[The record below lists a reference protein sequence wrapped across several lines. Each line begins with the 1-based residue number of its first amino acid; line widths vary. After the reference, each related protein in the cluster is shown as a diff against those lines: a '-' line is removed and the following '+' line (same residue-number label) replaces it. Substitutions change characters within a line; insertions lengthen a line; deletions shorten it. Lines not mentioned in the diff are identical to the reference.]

1 MRRLGPIVGLT
12 VLWMLL
18 WGDITPLLLVGGALI
33 ATLVVVVFP
42 YPQGQWEGVFRP
54 LPFVVL
60 MARFVADLVG
70 ASLQVAWLA
79 LRPRPLGPS
88 AVVEVQ
94 LHTRSE
100 LLMVLTSELISLV
113 PGSLL
118 IELDS
123 EQGKLWLHVL
133 DADRDLDSTVERALV
148 QERRVIAALG
158 SEAERAAY
166 CTAEVTS

>member
-1 MRRLGPIVGLT
+1 MRRVGPVLGLT
-12 VLWMLL
+12 VLWLLL
-18 WGDITPLLLVGGALI
+18 WGDVTPLLVVGGLI
-33 ATLVVVVFP
+33 VAALVVVVFP
-42 YPQGQWEGVFRP
+42 FPQGQWEGVLRP
-54 LPFVVL
+54 WPFVVL
-60 MARFVADLVG
+60 VARFVADLVV

-100 LLMVLTSELISLV
+100 LLLVLTAELISLV
-113 PGSLL
+113 PGTLL

-123 EQGKLWLHVL
+123 EQSKVWLHVL
-133 DADRDLDSTVERALV
+133 DAHDGLESVVEQALA

-158 SEAERAAY
+158 SDAERAAY
-166 CTAEVTS
+166 CTAEVPS

>member
-1 MRRLGPIVGLT
+1 MPILGLT
-12 VLWMLL
+12 ALWMLL
-18 WGDITPLLLVGGALI
+18 WGGFTPLLVVGGLLV

-42 YPQGQWEGVFRP
+42 FPQGQWEGVFRP
-54 LPFVVL
+54 WPFVVL

-79 LRPRPLGPS
+79 LRPQPLGPS

-123 EQGKLWLHVL
+123 QQGKVWLHVL
-133 DADRDLDSTVERALV
+133 DADRDLDTVVSRALV

-158 SEAERAAY
+158 SDAERAAY
-166 CTAEVTS
+166 CTAEVAS

>member
-1 MRRLGPIVGLT
+1 MRRLGPIAGLT
-12 VLWMLL
+12 AFWMLL
-18 WGDITPLLLVGGALI
+18 WGDVTPLLFVGGLLV

-42 YPQGQWEGVFRP
+42 YPQGQWQGVFRP
-54 LPFVVL
+54 WPFAVL
-60 MARFVADLVG
+60 MGRFAVDLVG

-79 LRPRPLGPS
+79 LRPKPLGPS

-118 IELDS
+118 IELDA
-123 EQGKLWLHVL
+123 EQGKVWLHVL
-133 DADRDLDSTVERALV
+133 DANRDLDSMVARALA

-158 SEAERAAY
+158 SDAERAAY
-166 CTAEVTS
+166 CDSEVAS